1 MTTISIDFSDQNPVP
16 GIRLVFVPSRRLDGP
31 TLTYDPMVH
40 RYFGIGVNADDVI
53 EWVWSTDGLHWTV
66 HHTLENPWP
75 DAIFERIGGEATND
89 APTASGTT
97 VIYDDFI
104 TFSGSLNSAP
114 ATRLIRVGGEW
125 VPLHG
130 E

>member
-1 MTTISIDFSDQNPVP
+1 MI
-16 GIRLVFVPSRRLDGP
+16 
-31 TLTYDPMVH
+31 H